1 MAFIH
6 DRKLEKTGYQESSP
20 YSGRI
25 DLGCDFVMVYGIDN
39 DMPER
44 VKEYKKQGYVVHLMT
59 GIAWG
64 HYQDYLFG
72 RWDGRSH
79 LDEGQVQR
87 DGSVISHGKDVPYM
101 VPTVSFTDYL
111 TEKLKSA
118 VDAGVEAIHVEEP
131 EFWDRAGYSEA
142 FKREYL
148 LYYRE
153 PWQPPHESADAA
165 YRCAQLKSFLYCRA
179 ISRVSQSLKEYSL
192 TKHGKVLRFY
202 VPTHSLINYTTW
214 RIVSPEGSLTDVP
227 SVDGYIAQIWTGTSR
242 TPNVY
247 KGVLKERTFETAYL
261 EYGVMQELVRG
272 TSRRMWF
279 LHDPIEDNPR
289 FDWDDYRFNYLST
302 VTASLLHPSIND
314 YEITPWPRRVYNG
327 KYPSGSP
334 DAKPIPED
342 YASQLNSLIQTL
354 GDMPVNEESENK
366 SRKRK
371 TIRRPKVGVLISD
384 SAMWQRTYTDDMKA
398 ADEKITD
405 KEENVTTAFRLSDAF
420 PDFYGLAMPLIKR
433 GIEVRPVVAE
443 NIRRY
448 VGYLDDY
455 DIIVASYEFIKP
467 SFPDI
472 NASLDTWVK
481 EGGIVIYAGDGSDP
495 FNSIRG
501 WWNEGEKK
509 YNNPAEHLFETLGVN
524 RRHASAQKNTVDCGK
539 GRFGYLKALPAAICI
554 DEDLLDKYIS
564 LFTKAAILGG
574 YDVSP
579 KNHLMTVRGK
589 YIAAACLDEAE
600 SHEPL
605 VLKGLFAD
613 MYTPSTEIITEKILN
628 PGEMTLLCDLGK
640 LDEIAEGVSVV
651 GTSARILSI
660 DKTEKH
666 ISLKVRAAEGI
677 RAYIRLK
684 LNGRIKSSDLSY
696 ISEDIG
702 GTVLFE
708 LQGSA
713 MPVDINFELE

>member
-6 DRKLEKTGYQESSP
+6 DRKLEKTGYQESAP

-44 VKEYKKQGYVVHLMT
+44 VKEYKKRGYVVHLMT

-111 TEKLKSA
+111 TEKLKAA

-148 LYYRE
+148 LHYRE

-165 YRCAQLKSFLYCRA
+165 YRCAQLKSFLYKRA

-192 TKHGKVLRFY
+192 IKHGKVLRFY
-202 VPTHSLINYTTW
+202 VPTHSLINYTSW
-214 RIVSPEGSLTDVP
+214 RIVSPEGSLTDVS
-227 SVDGYIAQIWTGTSR
+227 SVDGYIAQVWTGTSR
-242 TPNVY
+242 TPNVF
-247 KGVLKERTFETAYL
+247 KGVKKERTFETAYL

-302 VTASLLHPSIND
+302 VTASLLHTAIND
-314 YEITPWPRRVYNG
+314 YEVTPWPRRVYNG

-334 DAKPIPED
+334 DAKPIPDD
-342 YASQLNSLIQTL
+342 YASLLNSLIQTL
-354 GDMPVNEESENK
+354 GDMPLEEESEGK
-366 SRKRK
+366 SKKRK

-384 SAMWQRTYTDDMKA
+384 SSMWQRTYTDDMKA
-398 ADEKITD
+398 ADEKIAE
-405 KEENVTTAFRLSDAF
+405 KENNVTSKFRLSDAF
-420 PDFYGLAMPLIKR
+420 PDFYGLAMPLVKR

-472 NASLDTWVK
+472 NASINTWVK
-481 EGGIVIYAGDGSDP
+481 DGGVLIYVGDGSDP
-495 FNSIRG
+495 YNSIRA
-501 WWNEGEKK
+501 WWNEGKKK
-509 YNNPAEHLFETLGVN
+509 YSNPAEHLFETLGVN
-524 RRHASAQKNTVDCGK
+524 RRLSAAQKNTVDCGR
-539 GRFGYLKALPAAICI
+539 GRFGYLKAQPAALCI
-554 DEDLLDKYIS
+554 NEELLDKYTS

-579 KNHLMTVRGK
+579 KNYLSTVRGK
-589 YIAAACLDEAE
+589 YIVAACLDETE
-600 SHEPL
+600 TQEP
-605 VLKGLFAD
+605 VVFKGLFAD
-613 MYTPSTEIITEKILN
+613 MYTPTTEIIIEKILY
-628 PGEMTLLCDLGK
+628 PGENTLLCDLEK
-640 LDEIAEGVSVV
+640 LDEITEGVSVL

-660 DKTEKH
+660 DKNDRH
-666 ISLKVRAAEGI
+666 IRLNVKAAEGI

-684 LNGRIKSSDLSY
+684 LKGKVKSSDLPY
-696 ISEDIG
+696 ISEDIA
-702 GTVLFE
+702 GTILFE
-708 LQGSA
+708 LEGTA
-713 MPVDINFELE
+713 KPVNINIELE